1 MHLVSKINEIKQL
14 NRTFKRSV
22 LCKHNQQNLE
32 LIKEQ
37 KIKEE
42 EKKRSVLI

>member
-1 MHLVSKINEIKQL
+1 MTNVIKQL
-14 NRTFKRSV
+14 NRSFKRSV

-32 LIKEQ
+32 LIKVQ

-42 EKKRSVLI
+42 EKKRSGLIQKF